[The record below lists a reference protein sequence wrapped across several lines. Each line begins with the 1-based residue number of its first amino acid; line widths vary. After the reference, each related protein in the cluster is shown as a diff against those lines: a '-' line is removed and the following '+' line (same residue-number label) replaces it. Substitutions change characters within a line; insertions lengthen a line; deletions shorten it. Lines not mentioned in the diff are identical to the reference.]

1 MNFKKLTIHN
11 IASIVDAEI
20 DFEAEP
26 IASEPLFLI
35 CGETGAGKSVILDS
49 ICLALYRDTPRIKSS
64 NDSDYADELFI
75 KKDKDG
81 KIANTV
87 KFKDVRQLMRR
98 GAKEAFAKL
107 EFVGNDGK
115 NYSAKWSVRFNRNG
129 NIDAEKQELQCLD
142 DGNVYTKVAD
152 VKAMIASAV
161 GLEFDQFCRTSLLAQ
176 GEFTKFLASDDNA
189 KSDILQKL
197 TGTDIYERIGA
208 EIAQR
213 RSELNQEILEK
224 KAAVEA
230 YGLKSEEEVAAV
242 KAELEDLEKN
252 VKMRSEICTKLEADR
267 SWLDDFEKCGKR
279 VAEAEAKLREIDG
292 VINGDVFAE
301 NVKLL
306 EEWDLTRDVREVL
319 KSKTQ
324 LLQEQA
330 DLQNREALL
339 KGEFAKFRGCIIS
352 LEKELDGLIAEAK
365 ALDDLIKS
373 EPDKKLMYADSQ
385 YIITKLNYCADEQA
399 QAEKCAEK
407 AEALRQNKLPELQK
421 LLRCAADEGTVI
433 EKELAGKSRE
443 VEIVAIELEK
453 RSIDNLNNE
462 KNRLN
467 FLLNS
472 LKDAKLVL
480 QKLEE
485 LGLAFDKLKK
495 EKSELDAFLSDG
507 SVREAEQKCVVAKL
521 EAEVKEK
528 RTVFEKV
535 RLCAE
540 DLVKSLRSQLQE
552 GDECPVC
559 GQKIAFLKTDEAFAD
574 SVKPFRVELDAAEER
589 WRKAE
594 DEHKT
599 LLAALAV
606 KSEALANLQSKE
618 AAARAELE
626 AVKKDLAE
634 VCLLLG
640 VDADGAELKLSLEQM
655 SENASEKL
663 KLIDKQLV
671 EISSLQNE
679 FAKLQKEKDVK
690 SDELNKNSSK
700 ITALEKEVLSCEGE
714 IKSLDDLSKR
724 CRANVEGASGEI
736 APKIVYER
744 WSDNFKI
751 TAEKLKRDAAIY
763 ESNAK
768 RREVLNKDCELKS
781 ALLQNAKVAVSKI
794 YADFPEWDSVCSEG
808 EVRDVNSFATQ
819 LLADVVGLKTK
830 ISANMERLAR
840 AESDIEA
847 FLERNKGFSFEKLK
861 AVAAKS
867 ADFIEKIRL
876 RIADLQNGR
885 TALLGEVNGGKTA
898 LDELNKKRPEGL
910 QDNVSANELAALI
923 KIENEAVKVCSQQIG
938 GKKNWLE
945 TEERNRTLFAE
956 KKLELETLAVLFD
969 KWERLNKMFG
979 TNRGKAFN
987 KIAQSYVLQ
996 ELLSCANGYLRSLNA
1011 RYELSC
1017 QSGSLGILVRD
1028 MYLGGTLRPGNTL
1041 SGGESFIVSL
1051 ALALGL
1057 SSLGGARITADII
1070 FIDEGFGT
1078 LSHDYLDSVLGLLER
1093 LHGIGGKKVGVISHV
1108 DVLRERIPAQI
1119 QLNKK
1124 GASGASE
1131 IVVRRLM

>member
-20 DFEAEP
+20 DFAAEP

-107 EFVGNDGK
+107 EFEGNDGK

-252 VKMRSEICTKLEADR
+252 VKMRSEICAKLEADR

-279 VAEAEAKLREIDG
+279 IVEAESKLREIEG

-319 KSKTQ
+319 KSKA
-324 LLQEQA
+324 LLVQEQA

-339 KGEFAKFRGCIIS
+339 KGEFAKFRGCILS
-352 LEKELDGLIAEAK
+352 LEKELEGMIAEAE
-365 ALDDLIKS
+365 ALDGWLRS
-373 EPDKKLMYADSQ
+373 ESDKKLMYADSQ
-385 YIITKLNYCADEQA
+385 FIITKLNFCADEQA
-399 QAEKCAEK
+399 QAVLCAGK
-407 AEALRQNKLPELQK
+407 ADVLRRDKLPDLQK
-421 LLRCAADEGTVI
+421 MLNRAAEECAVVEGD
-433 EKELAGKSRE
+433 LQNKSRE
-443 VEIVAIELEK
+443 VEAVAKELEK
-453 RSIDNLNNE
+453 RSLDDLNNE

-467 FLLNS
+467 STLSL
-472 LKDAKLVL
+472 LKDAELAL
-480 QKLEE
+480 QKCDESFSTFNNLTKDRTEHE
-485 LGLAFDKLKK
+485 AALNDL
-495 EKSELDAFLSDG
+495 
-507 SVREAEQKCVVAKL
+507 AEQEAKLCKVVAGL
-521 EAEVKEK
+521 EADVKQK

-540 DLVKSLRSQLQE
+540 DLVKSLRSQLQV

-574 SVKPFRVELDAAEER
+574 SVKPFREELDAAEER

-599 LLAALAV
+599 LLAALVV
-606 KSEALANLQSKE
+606 KGEALEVLRRKE
-618 AAARAELE
+618 MAARADVD
-626 AVKKDLAE
+626 AAKKSLAE
-634 VCLLLG
+634 VCSQLG
-640 VDADGAELKLSLEQM
+640 VEPEETRLKESMALMAGNVSESL
-655 SENASEKL
+655 KT
-663 KLIDKQLV
+663 IDSQLV
-671 EISSLQNE
+671 EISSLQNG
-679 FAKLQKEKDVK
+679 FAKLQKEKDAK
-690 SDELNKNSSK
+690 SDELNKFLSK
-700 ITALEKEVLSCEGE
+700 KNKLEKELLSCEGE

-724 CRANVEGASGEI
+724 CSVNVERTFGEI
-736 APKIVYER
+736 APKIVYEG
-744 WSDNFKI
+744 WSDNLKI

-768 RREVLNKDCELKS
+768 RKEVLDKDCELKS
-781 ALLQNAKVAVSKI
+781 ALLQNAKTAVSKI
-794 YADFPEWDSVCSEG
+794 YADFPDWNTACLDG
-808 EVRDVNSFATQ
+808 YMLDVNSFATQ
-819 LLADVVGLKTK
+819 LLADVFSLKTK
-830 ISANMERLAR
+830 MAANFDGREHAER
-840 AESDIEA
+840 EIVA
-847 FLERNKGFSFEKLK
+847 FLENNKGFSLEKLE
-861 AVAAKS
+861 AVAVKK

-876 RIADLQNGR
+876 RIAELQNDR
-885 TALLGEVNGGKTA
+885 IALLGEVNGGKLA

-910 QDNVSANELAALI
+910 QDNISVDELAALI
-923 KIENEAVKVCSQQIG
+923 KIENEAVKICSQQIG

-956 KKLELETLAVLFD
+956 KKLELEKLAVLFD

-996 ELLSCANGYLRSLNA
+996 ELLSCANGYLRTLNA

-1078 LSHDYLDSVLGLLER
+1078 LSHEYLDSVLGLLER